1 RREAPLLHYIAVRL
15 EHLIDR
21 LIFRFERGDSL
32 GLAGVVRVHALLT
45 IEEDFLRFGRE
56 LFECLLILSL
66 PVRRCVNAF
75 WLFRLNLFGRLLC
88 RRFFG
93 RNLYRLFGLF
103 LFGELTVRATR
114 RGLVAFRFWRGFGF
128 CRFFSYDGFR
138 LFLAVRHGGGKS
150 GANVVSGGFGSNFHY
165 QSPNARRRSAM
176 RSSRL

>member
-66 PVRRCVNAF
+66 PVRRCVNP
-75 WLFRLNLFGRLLC
+75 FRFFLDLFGRILC
-88 RRFFG
+88 WSFVG

-103 LFGELTVRATR
+103 LFGKLTVRATR

-128 CRFFSYDGFR
+128 RRLFSYDSFR